1 MATGQVGLTIPRKD
15 WLRAL
20 MTQPFK
26 EVEALASRLTQDYIV
41 RYLVLPQA
49 GLAMLQLEEG
59 ALGTAFYLGEFP
71 LAKCEVSLQLA
82 DGRQVSGAAQIMD
95 DRVEFAQA
103 LALLDAVLAHQLPGC
118 NEAQILLN
126 AGMKK
131 IADEE
136 AIRQRMLAQ
145 TRVDFSMLSVTEED
159 DDD

>member
-1 MATGQVGLTIPRKD
+1 
-15 WLRAL
+15 
-20 MTQPFK
+20 MTQPLE
-26 EVEALASRLTQDYIV
+26 EVEALALRLTKDYIV
-41 RYLVLPQA
+41 TYPVLPQT

-71 LAKCEVSLQLA
+71 LAKCEVSLQLS
-82 DGRQVSGAAQIMD
+82 DGRQVNGAAQIMD

-118 NEAQILLN
+118 DEAQILLN
-126 AGMKK
+126 LGMKK

>member
-1 MATGQVGLTIPRKD
+1 MATRQIGLTIPRKD

-26 EVEALASRLTQDYIV
+26 EVEALASRLSKDYIV
-41 RYLVLPQA
+41 RYLALPQV

-59 ALGTAFYLGEFP
+59 ALGTTFYLGEFP
-71 LAKCEVSLQLA
+71 LARCEVSLQLV
-82 DGRQVSGAAQIMD
+82 DGRQVTGVAQIMD

-103 LALLDAVLAHQLPGC
+103 LAVLDAILAHQLPGC
-118 NEAQILLN
+118 NETQILLN

-136 AIRQRMLAQ
+136 AIRQGMLAQ
-145 TRVDFSMLSVTEED
+145 TRVDFSMLSVAQGEGD
-159 DDD
+159 D

>member
-1 MATGQVGLTIPRKD
+1 
-15 WLRAL
+15 
-20 MTQPFK
+20 MTQPLE
-26 EVEALASRLTQDYIV
+26 EVEALALRLTKGYILT
-41 RYLVLPQA
+41 YTVLPQA

-71 LAKCEVSLQLA
+71 LAKCEVSLQLV
-82 DGRQVSGAAQIMD
+82 DGQQVNGAAQIMN

-145 TRVDFSMLSVTEED
+145 TRVDFSMLSVAEGD

>member
-1 MATGQVGLTIPRKD
+1 
-15 WLRAL
+15 
-20 MTQPFK
+20 MTQPLE
-26 EVEALASRLTQDYIV
+26 EVEALALRLTKDCIV
-41 RYLVLPQA
+41 TYPVLPQA

-82 DGRQVSGAAQIMD
+82 DGRQVTGAAQIMD

-103 LALLDAVLAHQLPGC
+103 LAVLDAILAHQLLGC
-118 NEAQILLN
+118 DEAQVLLS

-131 IADEE
+131 IADDE

-145 TRVDFSMLSVTEED
+145 TRVDFSMLSVAQGED
-159 DDD
+159 DD